1 MTHKEALKMR
11 LALDAIINLTDPNRY
26 CVAMTER
33 FPTYKETESEY
44 EIHLYLRDPQKS
56 GITYLALLAHAIE
69 EMGTHFLSVESRY
82 DAGTLKVSDIRN
94 SIKIW

>member
-1 MTHKEALKMR
+1 MR

-33 FPTYKETESEY
+33 FPMYKEMAAEY
-44 EIHLYLRDPQKS
+44 DIHLYLRDPKKP
-56 GITYLALLAHAIE
+56 GIIDLALLAHAIE
-69 EMGTHFLSVESRY
+69 NMGTRFLSVESNY
-82 DAGTLKVSDIRN
+82 DAGTLKDSDIRN